1 MPRTVHPPGIGRA
14 GEEAAGLEWVDRE
27 LRPTPLARA
36 EMSAAAG
43 MTGRL
48 ARLCIRASHPVCGQ
62 SIAVFRIAFG
72 LLMLHDV
79 VYMLRAGWLTRFYV
93 ERDIL
98 FPYFG
103 LDVPPLPAPWL
114 HWLWALCG
122 LCCVLVA
129 LGAFYRLAIW
139 GFNAIFIYFFLLD

>member
-1 MPRTVHPPGIGRA
+1 MGT
-14 GEEAAGLEWVDRE
+14 L
-27 LRPTPLARA
+27 
-36 EMSAAAG
+36 AAAG

-48 ARLCIRASHPVCGQ
+48 ARLCIRASRPVCGQ

-79 VYMLRAGWLTRFYV
+79 VYMLRGGWLTRFYV

-103 LDVPPLPAPWL
+103 LEVPPLPAPWL

-129 LGAFYRLAIW
+129 LGAFYRLAICGSTTDEW
-139 GFNAIFIYFFLLD
+139 